1 MTTERADI
9 ITDKFNARDN
19 EGAVRAIQDAQSK
32 DPGFWQNNR
41 DRINQ
46 DVDFKALGFPSDF
59 IIEGVNSRGQLVTT
73 DGDRLQHRTGV
84 DLRVV
89 HQSQASPPG
98 ERIGTDGRTVQTD
111 DQGKTTYTI
120 KQGDALDWV
129 ARDLV
134 REKTGR
140 EATPQE
146 IVAARQA
153 IAKENNLRDV
163 NRIPV
168 GTKLKIPDS
177 LRNEAEPKDT
187 TNPPPRPGQPPRAR
201 GVTLDESRKSTDDG
215 EYKSFAPPGTTDK
228 PGALGIAQGSLW
240 QRDRVNERREPGPN
254 GRDINKYE
262 TKIGLF
268 DPVDVSVSE
277 QVNPR
282 TGVLESRRVDYKE
295 GVTFTI
301 KTSDAGGTIEL
312 KDVKSA
318 DTKRTANGDYVTV
331 YKTADGKTYTA
342 TAKPDGTPR
351 YFQRR

>member
-9 ITDKFNARDN
+9 ITDKFYARDN

-73 DGDRLQHRTGV
+73 DGDRLQHRAGV

-120 KQGDALDWV
+120 KRGDALDWV

-146 IVAARQA
+146 IFAARQT

-163 NRIPV
+163 NNIPV
-168 GTKLKIPDS
+168 GTKLRIPDS
-177 LRNEAEPKDT
+177 LRNEAEPRDT
-187 TNPPPRPGQPPRAR
+187 TSPPRPGQPQGRSHTGMKP
-201 GVTLDESRKSTDDG
+201 DQSRPKADG
-215 EYKSFAPPGTTDK
+215 GDYKVFAPPGVAGEPSSLDELN
-228 PGALGIAQGSLW
+228 GAYHECGKFNQA
-240 QRDRVNERREPGPN
+240 RRPGPGN
-254 GRDINKYE
+254 RDISTYD
-262 TKIGLF
+262 TKIGSWPIRK
-268 DPVDVSVSE
+268 DVHVQEEVD
-277 QVNPR
+277 R
-282 TGVLESRRVDYKE
+282 TTGNLERRKVDYPEK
-295 GVTFTI
+295 GVTFTV
-301 KTSDAGGTIEL
+301 KTIGDGKQEITN
-312 KDVKSA
+312 VKSV
-318 DTKRTANGDYVTV
+318 DTVRGRDGTYTTT
-331 YKTADGKTYTA
+331 YTTHDGKTYKGVTQA
-342 TAKPDGTPR
+342 DGTVK
-351 YFQRR
+351 YWQ